1 MDYSVKIFENENWVD
16 YTQYCTYPIAI
27 NELLD
32 TGLDS
37 GGIQLW
43 NTPITEPFQPFTK
56 VMITASDGDNTNYYY
71 FFISVDNCEIDVYGD
86 GGFNPQSYT
95 HNISLIE
102 PTKILERIN
111 VDNLTVTQS
120 KLVGFGGDF
129 EPVSPV
135 INNPSGYFNIL
146 AVSPVIGTPYP
157 VSTGIFLPSLGDSIR
172 QYPDYLNVELIERP
186 GVSTTYQ
193 TLPDKCLVESNL
205 SKMPGFGEYV
215 TFSEIGDFFIRFN
228 FVYEVTV
235 NSSIGGSPIVQEVTI
250 SLLYNFSVTDIQ
262 PNTEKTITSELQ
274 RILKVTPTRRF
285 FGSYYK
291 LDDPSGLGS
300 LAITK
305 QQIEDYAYYN
315 YSFDAITGEI
325 TFKNKVQSFSD
336 ITNIGQVLYL
346 NIKNTNPTD
355 SFWTLNVSRIENDYL
370 QCGVFST
377 SSELIQGTDTQP
389 YFVLDNAIA
398 EKYKDVRCPEFTF
411 TKQTLWEALL
421 QFGDYIHAIPRLKGN
436 ISGIWDTITFDFLGL
451 QHQTQL
457 GSQIYDL
464 KTQDIEQYATELD
477 SYIDNLINSDKNET
491 TSSIIEP
498 GGNLF
503 KSVTAPDNE
512 FIVTNDNAVF
522 KTTYPIYE
530 LKSLKVKYSGLIV
543 DITKYCFESAE
554 YRLLSDYENIYPY
567 SKAYALEYSIGGN
580 TISQLQ
586 TQIETVIGIQGYA
599 IQNILRVEGVNL
611 PTNNIVDLSYQ
622 IEYVAI
628 TNSRL
633 TQRKQNYND
642 YDTKVSLFFNQ
653 SANMVSSTAYG
664 ENLKGTVLRLSNY
677 DISQS
682 FRFENISEIPQ
693 IGDVVGEYY
702 ITQVNLNFYKDYINA
717 TIQFSKDFNRLSKY
731 IGIMNYNRMYE
742 VSERQTVERD
752 INYSAN
758 IDLEILSGDNEDS
771 GNLNSI
777 LTEEGKFAVLK
788 TFTGE
793 VASYPTVA
801 KLYTLK
807 KDGTLLA
814 TLAFPLDVK
823 AIGNSISYS
832 CKFEDNYSAG
842 YNINTNPAFPNKLFK
857 NYIPYNTELG
867 NFKYLSF
874 QIGNPLNNQNLE
886 RELPDGINLKM
897 GFGNYEFAFLDSGWN
912 YNGKPKDLLSGAIDI
927 DKESREV
934 PKLTIQLHFTSSI
947 PEIVLG
953 YFLTHNNALVGNP
966 KQCSFYA
973 LPYKINK
980 FEKNIDLTNAT
991 KIKDITN
998 LDLSQNSG
1006 YANFF
1011 IQQISIPI
1019 NCQSIAICNS
1029 DGEFYL
1035 GLNKQFAAGDSFPGI
1050 RFVLK

>member
-71 FFISVDNCEIDVYGD
+71 FFVATDNCEIDVYGD
-86 GGFNPQSYT
+86 GGFDSQSYT

-120 KLVGFGGDF
+120 KLIGFGGDF
-129 EPVSPV
+129 EPVSPII
-135 INNPSGYFNIL
+135 INET
-146 AVSPVIGTPYP
+146 PVIYDIIPKFFLGTPYP
-157 VSTGIFLPSLGDSIR
+157 LDSGIFLPSLEVDDNDDYTYYMSKSNVSTYKSKANPGGCIIDTNLENKPEFGGFVNFTQPGDF
-172 QYPDYLNVELIERP
+172 YLNLHLSYKVSGIVE
-186 GVSTTYQ
+186 
-193 TLPDKCLVESNL
+193 
-205 SKMPGFGEYV
+205 GEFKV
-215 TFSEIGDFFIRFN
+215 TF
-228 FVYEVTV
+228 
-235 NSSIGGSPIVQEVTI
+235 
-250 SLLYNFSVTDIQ
+250 LYNFTVDQDLTI
-262 PNTEKTITSELQ
+262 NTQKTITSELQ
-274 RILKVTPTRRF
+274 RILNVTPTRRF

-291 LDDPSGLGS
+291 LERSGLGS
-300 LAITK
+300 LAVTK
-305 QQIEDYAYYN
+305 EQIENYAYYN

-346 NIKNTNPTD
+346 NITDTNPAVY
-355 SFWTLNVSRIENDYL
+355 FWTVNVSSVHDNYL
-370 QCGVFST
+370 QCGVFQTNSV
-377 SSELIQGTDTQP
+377 LIQGTDTQP

-436 ISGIWDTITFDFLGL
+436 ISGTWDTITFDFLGL

-457 GSQIYDL
+457 GLQIYDL

-503 KSVTAPDNE
+503 KSITAPDNE
-512 FIVTNDNAVF
+512 FVVTNDNAVF
-522 KTTYPIYE
+522 KTTHPIYE
-530 LKSLKVKYSGLIV
+530 LKSLKVKYSGTIV

-580 TISQLQ
+580 TINQLQ
-586 TQIETVIGIQGYA
+586 TQIETVIGITNYA

-664 ENLKGTVLRLSNY
+664 ENLKGTVLRLANY

-702 ITQVNLNFYKDYINA
+702 ITQINLNFYKDYINV

-758 IDLEILSGDNEDS
+758 IDLEILSGDNEGS

-777 LTEEGKFAVLK
+777 LTEEGKFCVLK

-793 VASYPTVA
+793 VSSYPTVA

-842 YNINTNPAFPNKLFK
+842 YNVNTNPAFPNKLFK

-874 QIGNPLNNQNLE
+874 QVGNPLNNQNLE
-886 RELPDGINLKM
+886 RELPDGVNLKM

-934 PKLTIQLHFTSSI
+934 PKLTIQLHFTSSV

-998 LDLSQNSG
+998 GDLSQNNG

-1011 IQQISIPI
+1011 IRQISIPI

-1035 GLNKQFAAGDSFPGI
+1035 GVNKQFAAGDLFPGV